1 MDAVVY
7 IVNART
13 REEFLQYR
21 EELYALVFDMEAF
34 ADVPFLIFC
43 IRDQMISYL
52 SKEEMVSLLGLTNVT
67 TGRGR
72 VQLADA
78 NVSRPLEVFVAEQFN
93 KWQYLEGIE
102 WLSHQLTNN

>member
-43 IRDQMISYL
+43 IRDQMILISQ
-52 SKEEMVSLLGLTNVT
+52 K
-67 TGRGR
+67 R
-72 VQLADA
+72 
-78 NVSRPLEVFVAEQFN
+78 
-93 KWQYLEGIE
+93 KWCSS
-102 WLSHQLTNN
+102 WA